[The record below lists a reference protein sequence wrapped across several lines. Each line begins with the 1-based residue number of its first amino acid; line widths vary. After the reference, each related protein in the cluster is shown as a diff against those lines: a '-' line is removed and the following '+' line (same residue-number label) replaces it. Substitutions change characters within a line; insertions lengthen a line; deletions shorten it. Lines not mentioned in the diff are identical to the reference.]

1 MSDAFFKELDLPPPL
16 HTLPQ
21 ASPNLTP
28 LKHIAFMF
36 AKLKEFCQIQRP
48 DYIVVY
54 GDTNSTLAG
63 ALCAHSLKI
72 PLIHIEAGLRS
83 GDLSM
88 PEERNRILT
97 DQLSTLLFCPTP
109 SAYACLKQEQRPG
122 QKIYH
127 SGDVMLDNV
136 GYFAP
141 KAYPPKAPFEPTKK
155 PFIFAT
161 LHRAGNI
168 DNKDNLQSILNAL
181 ECLAQNMPLFL
192 ALHPRTQRAL
202 TQYGLSFKNVSL
214 LPPLSYLETLY
225 MLTHARLVLT
235 DSGGLQKEA
244 CFLETPVLVMRE
256 NSEYPELLEMGGAI
270 LVGAHADLITSKAQ
284 ELLTKGQASF
294 ANMNHFG
301 KGASAL
307 HILQAIKEHA
317 CYLGSSG

>member
-1 MSDAFFKELDLPPPL
+1 L

-21 ASPNLTP
+21 APPNLTP

-36 AKLKEFCQIQRP
+36 AQLKEFCQIQRP
-48 DYIVVY
+48 DYILVY

-63 ALCAHSLKI
+63 ALCAYSLKI

-109 SAYACLKQEQRPG
+109 SAYACLKQEQHLG
-122 QKIYH
+122 QKIYF

-136 GYFAP
+136 RFFAP
-141 KAYPPKAPFEPTKK
+141 KAHPPKPPFEPSKK

-161 LHRAGNI
+161 WHRASNI
-168 DNKDNLQSILNAL
+168 DNQNNLQNIFKAL
-181 ECLAQNMPLFL
+181 EYLAQNMPLFL
-192 ALHPRTQRAL
+192 ALHPRTQNAL
-202 TQYGLSFKNVSL
+202 AQCGLSFKNVSL

-244 CFLETPVLVMRE
+244 CFLGTPVLVMRE
-256 NSEYPELLEMGGAI
+256 NSEYPELLEGGGAI
-270 LVGAHADLITSKAQ
+270 LVGTHADLITRKAQ
-284 ELLTKGQASF
+284 ELLTKGQVSF
-294 ANMNHFG
+294 ANIDHFG